1 MMVLDTN
8 VVSEL
13 MRPAPSPQVLAW
25 LNAQTPDTLWLTS
38 VSVAE
43 LLFGIAR
50 LPDGARKQ
58 AFVQAAKRMLD
69 EDFTNRVLVFD
80 LEAASVFADLAA
92 TSERAGRPISLAD
105 GQIASICLV
114 HNASLVTRNEKDFT
128 HLGVQVVNAWNTAT
142 GVRV

>member
-13 MRPAPSPQVLAW
+13 MRPLPSPQVLAW
-25 LNAQTPDTLWLTS
+25 LNAQSSDILWLTS

-50 LPDGARKQ
+50 LPDGARRR
-58 AFVQAAKRMLD
+58 AFAQAAQRMLE
-69 EDFTNRVLVFD
+69 EDFTDRILAFD
-80 LEAASVFADLAA
+80 LEAASVFADMAA
-92 TSERAGRPISLAD
+92 TSERAGRPVSLAD

-114 HNASLVTRNEKDFT
+114 HNATLVTRNEKDFAN
-128 HLGVQVVNAWNTAT
+128 LSVLVVNPWTA
-142 GVRV
+142 VVS

>member
-1 MMVLDTN
+1 MIVLDAN

-13 MRPAPSPQVLAW
+13 MRPTPGPQVLAW
-25 LNAQTPDTLWLTS
+25 LDAQVPDTLWLTS

-58 AFVQAAKRMLD
+58 AFAQAAQRMLE
-69 EDFTNRVLVFD
+69 EDFANRVLGFD
-80 LEAASVFADLAA
+80 LQAASVFADLAA
-92 TSERAGRPISLAD
+92 TSERAGRPIGLAD

-114 HNASLVTRNEKDFT
+114 HKASLATRNEKDFMN
-128 HLGVQVVNAWNTAT
+128 LGLELLNPWNATL
-142 GVRV
+142 